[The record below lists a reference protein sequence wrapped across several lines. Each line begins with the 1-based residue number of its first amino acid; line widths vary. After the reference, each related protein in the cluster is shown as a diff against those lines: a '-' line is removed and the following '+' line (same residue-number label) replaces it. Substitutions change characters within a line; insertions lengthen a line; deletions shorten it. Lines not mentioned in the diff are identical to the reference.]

1 MGNHDQNR
9 VAYRL
14 GEDRV
19 DMINMLLLT
28 LPGASVTYNVIFS
41 NAISPVNKMTL
52 SIFSYRAKRLE

>member
-28 LPGASVTYNVIFS
+28 LPGASVTYNVIFP
-41 NAISPVNKMTL
+41 IP
-52 SIFSYRAKRLE
+52 FP